1 MTSETLARVNANR
14 TQWGAAAE
22 GLARNL
28 RLNRLVALVAVV
40 LLAACGGARD
50 ELGDLNVTLDTGAP
64 GEQVL
69 VVTVTDASGQ
79 AVTDGAVA
87 LEGNMNHAGMV
98 PVFSGPVRDDA
109 DGTAD
114 GVYRLPFEF
123 TMLGDWIIGV
133 TITQADGT
141 DAKTHI
147 DVNVAESGVTI
158 K

>member
-69 VVTVTDASGQ
+69 VV
-79 AVTDGAVA
+79 
-87 LEGNMNHAGMV
+87 